1 MVRHCKA
8 LNEHGEPCR
17 TPPIKD
23 DAELCFWHHPDYTV
37 QAEQARKSGG
47 AARARELA
55 LRHIYQIDSLDNSER
70 ILRLI
75 DFATT
80 ELLALEN
87 SIARDRA
94 LLGAAGTAISL
105 LPLTKLA
112 EDLQRI
118 RSVLEPRQE
127 AQGQKKRRW
136 LR

>member
-1 MVRHCKA
+1 MERHCTA
-8 LNEHGEPCR
+8 LNERGEPCR

-23 DAELCFWHHPDYTV
+23 DADLCFWHHPDYTV

-47 AARARELA
+47 AARAREYA
-55 LRHIYQIDSLDNSER
+55 LRYVYQIESLDNAER

-75 DFATT
+75 DFATG
-80 ELLALEN
+80 EYLALEN
-87 SIARDRA
+87 SIARNRG
-94 LLGAAGTAISL
+94 LLSAAGTAISL
-105 LPLTKLA
+105 LPLSKLA

-127 AQGQKKRRW
+127 APDQKKRRW